1 MIKNLQVKNF
11 RSLRNLNVG
20 LGLNN
25 VLVGPNASGK
35 TNIIEAFRFL
45 TALAIVGPKKALT
58 DRLGYPEVQW
68 KGKDSGP
75 IYLRLLADVTE
86 LGLDTAQVEYEVE
99 IDGTALGIITLLSE
113 KLTVSNASKWV
124 QLIDFKS
131 GRGIARNID
140 GSKAFDASGDPSQSA
155 LEFNVP
161 GWTGTRFKQYLS
173 SWQFHRLI
181 PQAMT
186 QVNPAS
192 RATFL
197 SESGDNLASWLATLK
212 TSHSDNFKRIEQ
224 VAKDCFPGLQEL
236 VTELTQLQTTFLSS
250 RDKYLQRPVNAW
262 GLSGGELCFI
272 ALASEILAPP
282 EFGAPLHCLEEVEN
296 HLNPRLLEA
305 LLNLH
310 RQWQSVYL
318 NQPSGAAQVLITT
331 HSPYVV
337 DKFDLEELIIV
348 EKKEGETKIV
358 HPSDQPHLQSLLE
371 DQEVGL
377 GDLWYSGA
385 LGGA

>member
-1 MIKNLQVKNF
+1 MIKSLQARNF
-11 RSLRNLNVG
+11 RSLKNLKVD

-35 TNIIEAFRFL
+35 TNIIEALRFL
-45 TALAIVGPKKALT
+45 TAIAIVGPKKAIT

-75 IYLRLLADVTE
+75 IYLRLLADVMDLE
-86 LGLDTAQVEYEVE
+86 LDRVRVEYEVE

-113 KLTVSNASKWV
+113 KLTVSNANKEV
-124 QLIDFKS
+124 QLIDFRS

-161 GWTGTRFKQYLS
+161 GWTGTRFKQYLG
-173 SWQFHRLI
+173 SWQFHRLV

-186 QVNPAS
+186 QVNPAA
-192 RATFL
+192 RAAFL
-197 SESGDNLASWLATLK
+197 TETGDNLASWLATLK
-212 TSHSDNFKRIEQ
+212 TSHSENFKRIEQ

-250 RDKYLQRPVNAW
+250 RDEYLQRPVNAW

-282 EFGAPLHCLEEVEN
+282 EFGAPLHCIEEVEN

-310 RQWQSVYL
+310 RQWQAVYV
-318 NQPSGAAQVLITT
+318 NQPSGAAQVVITT

-337 DKFDLEELIIV
+337 DKFDLKELIIV
-348 EKKEGETKIV
+348 EKREGETKIV
-358 HPSDQPHLQSLLE
+358 RPSDQPHLQSLLE
-371 DQEVGL
+371 DQEAGL